1 MARTTDQMSDRNK
14 LNVLL
19 VDDHEVVRAGY
30 RRLLEGTADIA
41 VIAEANSGEQAYQD
55 YFHHKPDVLVM
66 DLSMPGMGGLEA
78 SIRIL
83 AKDSAARILVFSV
96 HENEVFLT
104 RALDAGIAGYISKRS
119 ASQVMIEAV
128 RQVASGSVY
137 VGQEMMPYL
146 VKRKTTPE
154 SDTVAGLT
162 PREFEVFHLLA
173 DSKSVNDIAEILNLS
188 PKTVGHHC
196 TSVKKKLGV
205 SDIAA
210 LTRLAIRMGVITP

>member
-1 MARTTDQMSDRNK
+1 MNAAKEIS
-14 LNVLL
+14 VLL

-30 RRLLEGTADIA
+30 RRLLESTGGIS
-41 VIAEANSGEQAYQD
+41 VIAEAASGEDAYTN
-55 YFHHKPDVLVM
+55 YFNYHPDVLVM

-78 SIRIL
+78 SMRIL
-83 AKDSAARILVFSV
+83 AKDKSAKILVFSV
-96 HENEVFLT
+96 HENEVFLQ
-104 RALDAGIAGYISKRS
+104 RALDSGVLGYISKRS
-119 ASQVMIEAV
+119 ASQVMVDAV
-128 RQVASGSVY
+128 RQVATGELF

-146 VKRKTTPE
+146 LKRKTTPE
-154 SDTVAGLT
+154 SEPVAGLS

-205 SDIAA
+205 PDIAA
-210 LTRLAIRMGVITP
+210 LTRLAIRLGIITP